1 MEFII
6 VTGISGSGKSSAV
19 KVLED
24 IGFFCIDNMPPQL
37 IPDFA
42 AMCKERNGA
51 DEISRLR
58 CMLFMFS
65 SWNFVNETRLTEN
78 FATPIICL
86 VTFHFNQLPL
96 LRILTGENQEPST
109 LASTLA

>member
-1 MEFII
+1 MLII
-6 VTGISGSGKSSAV
+6 QHNTYSTQDEYHHSALSSC
-19 KVLED
+19 EC
-24 IGFFCIDNMPPQL
+24 GPQS
-37 IPDFA
+37 DS
-42 AMCKERNGA
+42 ERCDDHENGA

-65 SWNFVNETRLTEN
+65 SWNFVNETGLTEN

-96 LRILTGENQEPST
+96 LRISQGENQESST